1 MKPMKSLR
9 LPGRFNSIMP
19 KDFSRTLRVADQ
31 IQRELADLLQNEIKD
46 PRINQITLTAVEV
59 TRDYAYAKIYYTT
72 LDHQE
77 KNGVIEKGLEHAS
90 GFLRSSLSKRINL
103 RQVPQLIFIY
113 DKSIERGAYL
123 SKLIDEAIAQENE

>member
-1 MKPMKSLR
+1 
-9 LPGRFNSIMP
+9 MP
-19 KDFSRTLRVADQ
+19 KDFSRSLRVADQ

-59 TRDYAYAKIYYTT
+59 SRDYTYAKIYYTT
-72 LDHQE
+72 LDRQE
-77 KNGVIEKGLEHAS
+77 KNGVIEKGLKHAS
-90 GFLRSSLSKRINL
+90 GFLRSNLSKRINL

-123 SKLIDEAIAQENE
+123 SKLIDEAIAQENK